1 MTPWNPPSPHYRA
14 IVYLVTGMLSA
25 LIIVA
30 LAFPSRIP
38 TADGLWRSAALVL
51 AGMVVVMGVTA
62 QLPAGWRAILRAA
75 GTIWLASFF
84 FASIS
89 GVQHLI
95 FDKWFDEEVIA
106 FETMFTGIELSL
118 WMQRITT
125 PVLTEWM
132 MLSYVIYIPLM
143 PLTAW
148 LTWRAGGEPTLY
160 EFLFALLF
168 SNILC
173 TIGFVL
179 LPIASP
185 LWYDPTQYSVPLIGG
200 PFTAMAEW
208 IRATQ
213 HFPGGSLPSPH
224 CANGAVL
231 LLTLWRRNRTAAWVF
246 LPFLLTILPATVY
259 GRFHYISDG
268 LAGIP
273 VGILAYALSA
283 ALRRVEAGEVP
294 HTGQARVGW
303 LRIKTWRTS

>member
-1 MTPWNPPSPHYRA
+1 MTPWIPPSRHYRA
-14 IVYLVTGMLSA
+14 LVYLVTGMLLA
-25 LIIVA
+25 LIAVA
-30 LAFPSRIP
+30 LLFPSRIP

-51 AGMVVVMGVTA
+51 VGMVVVMVITA
-62 QLPAGWRAILRAA
+62 RLPAGWRAILRAA

-148 LTWRAGGEPTLY
+148 LTWRSGGEQALY

-185 LWYDPTQYSVPLIGG
+185 HWYDPTQYSVPLIGG

-208 IRATQ
+208 VRTTQ

-231 LLTLWRRNRTAAWVF
+231 LLTLWNRNRRAAWIF
-246 LPFLLTILPATVY
+246 LPFIISILPATVY

-273 VGILAYALSA
+273 VGVFAYAVSA
-283 ALRRVEAGEVP
+283 ALRRAEAGVEPYAVP
-294 HTGQARVGW
+294 AVIARF
-303 LRIKTWRTS
+303 RPKAWRTS

>member
-1 MTPWNPPSPHYRA
+1 MTPWNPPSRHYRA
-14 IVYLVTGMLSA
+14 LVYLVAGMLLA
-25 LIIVA
+25 LIVVA

-38 TADGLWRSAALVL
+38 TADGLWRSSAIVL
-51 AGMVVVMGVTA
+51 AGLAVVMAVTA
-62 QLPAGWRAILRAA
+62 RLPAGWRAILRAA
-75 GTIWLASFF
+75 GAIWLASFF

-89 GVQHLI
+89 GGQHLI
-95 FDKWFDEEVIA
+95 FDKWFDEEIIA
-106 FETMFTGIELSL
+106 FETLFTGIELSL

-125 PVLTEWM
+125 PALTEWM

-148 LTWRAGGEPTLY
+148 LSWRAGGEQALY
-160 EFLFALLF
+160 EFLYALLL

-173 TIGFVL
+173 CIGFVL

-185 LWYDPTQYSVPLIGG
+185 HWYDPTQYTVPLVGG

-231 LLTLWRRNRTAAWVF
+231 LLTLWHRNRRAAWIF
-246 LPFLLTILPATVY
+246 LPLIVSILPATVY

-268 LAGIP
+268 LVGIP
-273 VGILAYALSA
+273 VGILAYAVSA
-283 ALRRVEAGEVP
+283 ALRRSEAGEVP
-294 HTGQARVGW
+294 YIMPAFIARF
-303 LRIKTWRTS
+303 RPNTWRTS